1 MKLERSSAKRM
12 GFWLLALFLVLAIT
26 GVAWLQERTLKIA
39 IHEGV
44 EGVALKKVIAAF
56 ADTHRYSVEVF
67 TLPYDRLYD
76 FELEELKKP
85 RSEYDVI
92 MLDDPWLAALISEGD
107 EKPLRLEPIVQKCEH
122 LKEFVPST
130 LSVCRHPYK
139 PGPVNCGD
147 PLYALPFVGN
157 SQLFA
162 IRKVANT
169 QHPPITWENVVKIS
183 REEKLGYVM
192 RVGPGNS
199 IVTDFM
205 PMLWGVSPESFK
217 EAEPPQLMNAMAA
230 LQYVADLGRNDPAN
244 LAIVSIDDF
253 DLAIRL
259 ARSKA
264 SMSILWSAWAMA
276 MANLPG
282 PYSFKDDLQFVD
294 MPGGN
299 PVLGA
304 WLLAIPSNS
313 RRKIAAKEFL
323 TFATEASQIRAA
335 AHAGNPP
342 PLTAVLKDEELR
354 RKFPSFPAQL
364 ASLEKARPR
373 PRTRY
378 WRDIEATMGDCLS
391 GVYESTITVEQ
402 ASERIARVIDAT
414 LKGHKTK
421 GFTCSVDLPDQP
433 PQ

>member
-1 MKLERSSAKRM
+1 
-12 GFWLLALFLVLAIT
+12 
-26 GVAWLQERTLKIA
+26 
-39 IHEGV
+39 V

-76 FELEELKKP
+76 FELEELKKS
-85 RSEYDVI
+85 RSDYDVM
-92 MLDDPWLAALISEGD
+92 MLDDPWLEALISEGD
-107 EKPLRLEPIVQKCEH
+107 GKPLRLERVVQKCER
-122 LKEFVPST
+122 LQEFVPST
-130 LSVCRHPYK
+130 LSVCRHPYQS
-139 PGPVNCGD
+139 GPVTCGD

-162 IRKVANT
+162 IRKAANIP
-169 QHPPITWENVVKIS
+169 HVPVTWDNVVKIS
-183 REEKLGYVM
+183 REEKLGYAM

-205 PMLWGVSPESFK
+205 PMLWGVSPDSFK
-217 EAEPPQLMNAMAA
+217 EAEPPQFLNATAA
-230 LQYVADLGRNDPAN
+230 LQYVADLGKNGPAN
-244 LAIVSIDDF
+244 LAIVSVDDF

-276 MANLPG
+276 MAKLPD
-282 PYSFKDDLQFVD
+282 PYSFKDDLEFVD
-294 MPGGN
+294 MPGGK

-313 RRKIAAKEFL
+313 RRKIAAQEFL
-323 TFATEASQIRAA
+323 SFATEGSQIKAA
-335 AHAGNPP
+335 ALAGNPP
-342 PLTAVLKDEELR
+342 PLTAVLKDEDLR

-402 ASERIARVIDAT
+402 ASERITRAIDAT
-414 LKGHKTK
+414 LKSHKPK
-421 GFTCSVDLPDQP
+421 GFSCSVDLP
-433 PQ
+433 